1 MKQILFILV
10 ACLALA
16 SCSTPCKYCKPVV
29 VYNDECCDEPEVK
42 TVIQT
47 VHDTI
52 IVEKIVEPA
61 QPAIEDLPSA
71 AVFFSIAKSDIS
83 AEEDAT
89 IRQLIKDVNGR
100 SVYYLVVGY
109 ADKGTGNPTINK
121 KYAADRAE
129 RVAKALNEKYG
140 VAMSDIKTDSKGDT
154 VQPYTQND
162 KNRVAIITVE
172 KK

>member
-1 MKQILFILV
+1 MKQFLFILI

-29 VYNDECCDEPEVK
+29 VYNDECCEEEEVAPQ
-42 TVIQT
+42 IIT
-47 VHDTI
+47 VHDTV

-100 SVYYLVVGY
+100 AVYYIVTGY
-109 ADKGTGNPTINK
+109 ADKGTGNPKINVGYSK
-121 KYAADRAE
+121 ARAE
-129 RVAKALNEKYG
+129 RVAAALNEKYG
-140 VAMSDIKTDSKGDT
+140 VAQSDIKVDWKGDT
-154 VQPYTQND
+154 VQPYAENN
-162 KNRVAIITVE
+162 KNRVAIIAVE

>member
-10 ACLALA
+10 ACFALA

-47 VHDTI
+47 VHDTV

-61 QPAIEDLPSA
+61 QPAIEDLPST
-71 AVFFSIAKSDIS
+71 AVFFSLAKSDIS
-83 AEEDAT
+83 VEEDAN

-100 SVYYLVVGY
+100 AVYYVVTGY
-109 ADKGTGNPTINK
+109 ADKGTGNPKINEGYSK
-121 KYAADRAE
+121 ARAE
-129 RVAKALNEKYG
+129 RVAAALNEKYG
-140 VAMSDIKTDSKGDT
+140 VAKDDIKVDWKGDT
-154 VQPYTQND
+154 VQPFAENN
-162 KNRVAIITVE
+162 KNRVAIIAVE